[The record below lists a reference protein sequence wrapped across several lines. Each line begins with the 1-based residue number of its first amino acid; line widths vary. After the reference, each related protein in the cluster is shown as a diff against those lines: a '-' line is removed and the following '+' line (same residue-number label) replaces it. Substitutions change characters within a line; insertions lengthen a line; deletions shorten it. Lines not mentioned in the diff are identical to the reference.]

1 MEKAVAMVAASRERE
16 NLKLHSKEPPASDA
30 ESTDKSKFPAY
41 DSMPS
46 GSGATEPSSSS
57 SSSAD
62 ALKKVVK
69 ALALANPVGLPPEA
83 LKLLEEDAHEDVRS
97 DLKKTQQLLNK
108 KRKIHSKLLRLR
120 ESLET
125 KHRQFQSY
133 KDSMRDRL
141 LAEQERYEEDV
152 KEDTVQGLPSIEN
165 LLDVKTEPQAEAKI
179 ISLVDQLKTSRQEAA
194 LTKQMFNHQ
203 AQELQMYMQKVE
215 HMQGAILS
223 LQGGQAPEGAAAAS
237 PLGTSAVS
245 PQMTKTPPGLRKR
258 DVPNTQEQIAAK
270 KLRQDLTDG
279 SQVQVVEESP
289 PKMNTNAMD
298 WLVQC
303 GAAPGYARSSM
314 TTASLWM
321 SWEDTQFE
329 VTESTMTMEPQR
341 IVSLRHKCRLAQVH
355 CNVPIKIGCNL
366 ALPYLKLSVTTVHL
380 AA

>member
-1 MEKAVAMVAASRERE
+1 MGWHDGKLWKGSWAGYGKGSGHGGGKPGKGKSQAAQQR
-16 NLKLHSKEPPASDA
+16 KPPASDA

-152 KEDTVQGLPSIEN
+152 KSLESSIKETEVALREMEGEPDEKDAMEDTVQGLPSIEN

-298 WLVQC
+298 
-303 GAAPGYARSSM
+303 
-314 TTASLWM
+314 
-321 SWEDTQFE
+321 
-329 VTESTMTMEPQR
+329 
-341 IVSLRHKCRLAQVH
+341 
-355 CNVPIKIGCNL
+355 
-366 ALPYLKLSVTTVHL
+366 
-380 AA
+380 